1 MNVRQLMT
9 EHPTTCRVG
18 DSASDAARI
27 MWDCDCG
34 AVPVLDDQ
42 DRVAGI
48 VTDRDIC
55 MAAYFQGRP
64 LAQIEV
70 SGIMSR
76 DLCTCAADDDVTAAE
91 RTMRENQVRR
101 LPVVENGGRSL
112 VGILSLSDVVR
123 GVKQERTNGRSG
135 EEFIRTVEKI
145 SEPRMSTT

>member
-34 AVPVLDDQ
+34 AVPVLDEHDH
-42 DRVAGI
+42 VAGI
-48 VTDRDIC
+48 ITDRDIC

-70 SGIMSR
+70 SGIMAR

-101 LPVVENGGRSL
+101 LPVLENGGTL

-123 GVKQERTNGRSG
+123 GVKQERTNGRGS
-135 EEFIRTVEKI
+135 EEFIRTVATI
-145 SEPRMSTT
+145 SEPRVAATT